1 MSQVTQRKNAANKQA
16 AMDDADK
23 LTGPEK
29 FIVPELTVKDV
40 LSVIPPHC
48 FQRSTLRSFSYVAM
62 DVGLIAA
69 IYRTASTLIP
79 KINPV
84 DLPLSPALVSALP
97 PIAQDA
103 LQKAL
108 PYLYPVGRFLGWQ
121 AYGYATG
128 LVATGLWVI
137 AHECGHQAFSES
149 KAVNNAVGWVLHSAL
164 GVPYHSW
171 RITHAKHHAATSHLT
186 NDQVFVPKSRSQRKL
201 PPFDPAK
208 EDLAG
213 SRVDEK
219 LQEEFWDAL
228 GDSPLGAAWWIFA
241 QLFFGWPMY
250 LITNAS
256 GQKSYPK
263 GTNHFTPGL
272 PLFQPHQFSQ
282 IIISDIGIF
291 LWLAGIATWIYQ
303 RGFLECLTLYII
315 PYLWVNH
322 WLVLITFLQHTDPLL
337 PHYRASSFTFT
348 RGALCTL
355 DRNLLGGSGIIG
367 SITGWLGATL
377 THGISET
384 HVAHHVAS
392 KIPHY
397 HAWEASR
404 HLKARLASAGY
415 DHEGAPGTWGT
426 ALRVWKECKFVE
438 DEGEVVFYKN
448 ARGFAARQAVF
459 ANEGVSDSGIDVKDQ
474 E

>member
-1 MSQVTQRKNAANKQA
+1 MSQLTHRSTNKQA
-16 AMDDADK
+16 ALADADK
-23 LTGPEK
+23 LAGPEK

-40 LSVIPPHC
+40 LSVIPAHC
-48 FQRSTLRSFSYVAM
+48 FNRSALRSFSYVAM
-62 DVGLIAA
+62 DFGLIAG
-69 IYRTASTLIP
+69 IYRAATTLIP

-84 DLPLSPALVSALP
+84 DLPISSEVLASLP
-97 PIAQDA
+97 PSVQN
-103 LQKAL
+103 LV
-108 PYLYPVGRFLGWQ
+108 PHLYTLGRFAGWQ
-121 AYGYATG
+121 IYGFSTG

-149 KAVNNAVGWVLHSAL
+149 KTLNNAVGWVLHSAL

-171 RITHAKHHAATSHLT
+171 RITHAKHHAMTSHLT
-186 NDQVFVPKSRSQRKL
+186 NDQVFVPKSRSARGL
-201 PPFDPAK
+201 PPLDPAK

-219 LQEEFWDAL
+219 VQEELWDAL
-228 GDSPLGAAWWIFA
+228 GDSPLAATFWVFA
-241 QLFFGWPMY
+241 QLTMGWPMY

-263 GTNHFTPGL
+263 GTNHFTPGM
-272 PLFQPHQFSQ
+272 PLFAPHQFGS
-282 IIISDIGIF
+282 IILSDVGIF
-291 LWLAGIATWIYQ
+291 LWLAVVGTWIY
-303 RGFLECLTLYII
+303 RSGFLEVLTLYII

-348 RGALCTL
+348 RGALSTL
-355 DRNLLGGSGIIG
+355 DRNLMGGSGMFG
-367 SITGWLGATL
+367 SIMGWLGATL

-415 DHEGAPGTWGT
+415 NHEGAPGTWSE
-426 ALRVWKECKFVE
+426 ALRVWRECKFVE

-459 ANEGVSDSGIDVKDQ
+459 ANEGVSDSGVDIGKD
-474 E
+474 